1 MKFWVDVI
9 LLKSGNFQLA
19 LILKNII
26 FILGEVI
33 NFIRTEVFIMKLYLA
48 KCMNRLGTENAFIV
62 LVG

>member
-33 NFIRTEVFIMKLYLA
+33 NFISIEVFIMKLYLA
-48 KCMNRLGTENAFIV
+48 KCMNRL
-62 LVG
+62 